1 MCIRL
6 KGEIRKRE
14 EIKTRSPN
22 GLLNLPKQTKDFIA
36 MATVCFQKDVLTES
50 VSLRDP
56 YKKKALVQ
64 LSEGRTIIPGFDS

>member
-56 YKKKALVQ
+56 YKKKSARAIVRGKNHNPRL
-64 LSEGRTIIPGFDS
+64 